1 MRSGD
6 PGPDLPCRMLRV
18 GPDLLFTSQ
27 EACQQRSPAVE
38 GQPQDA
44 VGLDATHHQLGGDHR
59 TSSLS
64 YFCTSIRI
72 RHKAVRDKRL
82 PISAGDSVTA
92 ARRTSAASGPTIS
105 GSRIFASAYNGTS
118 AGQHA
123 DGPDRFGLRPS
134 QQWRHW
140 FG

>member
-64 YFCTSIRI
+64 YF
-72 RHKAVRDKRL
+72 
-82 PISAGDSVTA
+82 
-92 ARRTSAASGPTIS
+92 ARVSGFGAKPSAASAVGY
-105 GSRIFASAYNGTS
+105 RSAT
-118 AGQHA
+118 A
-123 DGPDRFGLRPS
+123 
-134 QQWRHW
+134 
-140 FG
+140 